1 MEYPPRYERS
11 SKYKDIKN
19 ENVASLT
26 EKAKIIFF
34 RSVGFADW
42 FVGLKGYS
50 KFEPK
55 PFWKK
60 NWSVKKLWKLLV
72 PGNGLLIQIKMRDY
86 IDRGVIPPKRV
97 TSPT

>member
-11 SKYKDIKN
+11 SMYKDIKN

-26 EKAKIIFF
+26 EKNFF

-60 NWSVKKLWKLLV
+60 LV
-72 PGNGLLIQIKMRDY
+72 REKAVEVARSRKWAPDSN
-86 IDRGVIPPKRV
+86 
-97 TSPT
+97 

>member
-42 FVGLKGYS
+42 FVGLKRYS
-50 KFEPK
+50 KFAPK
-55 PFWKK
+55 PFWKEMVRE
-60 NWSVKKLWKLLV
+60 NAVEVARSRTWA
-72 PGNGLLIQIKMRDY
+72 PGSN
-86 IDRGVIPPKRV
+86 
-97 TSPT
+97 

>member
-55 PFWKK
+55 PFWKETGPWK
-60 NWSVKKLWKLLV
+60 SCGSCSFQEMGSWFKLKWE
-72 PGNGLLIQIKMRDY
+72 I
-86 IDRGVIPPKRV
+86 
-97 TSPT
+97 T

>member
-1 MEYPPRYERS
+1 MREQGFRYERS

-55 PFWKK
+55 PF
-60 NWSVKKLWKLLV
+60 
-72 PGNGLLIQIKMRDY
+72 
-86 IDRGVIPPKRV
+86 
-97 TSPT
+97 